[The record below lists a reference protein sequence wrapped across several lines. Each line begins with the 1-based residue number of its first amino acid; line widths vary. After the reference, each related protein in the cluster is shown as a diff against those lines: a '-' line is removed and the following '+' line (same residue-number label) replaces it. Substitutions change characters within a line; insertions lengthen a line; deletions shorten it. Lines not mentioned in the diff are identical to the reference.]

1 MLFLYANR
9 DCGQYWT
16 SLTYCAHWTV
26 LTGEL
31 LLSGVFLFFTGWLND
46 SSNGNW
52 KRSFLTDISVC
63 FFGFVYFFHGSL
75 SMVWLFSS
83 PYVLFLKHSNIQG
96 VRIREKN
103 NQQLMVSG
111 LWCTT
116 GGYDG
121 LCCARPW
128 LYIWQ
133 EKKPHGIALTKGHN
147 EADGYALTLQTAA
160 CQEDDATG
168 AKRCPCWIQASLRC
182 LDFILHV
189 KPHCQS
195 PTCLFPPHGSLF
207 LFSFP
212 PYCATS
218 KGSNSPNIK
227 AM

>member
-1 MLFLYANR
+1 MSCESLIPTIAVGFCSICVLFLYANR
-9 DCGQYWT
+9 DCWHY
-16 SLTYCAHWTV
+16 WTV
-26 LTGEL
+26 LTYHSADCAHWRAASFWCVSIL
-31 LLSGVFLFFTGWLND
+31 HWVVKWFLKRKLKAFFLNWHFCLFF
-46 SSNGNW
+46 
-52 KRSFLTDISVC
+52 C
-63 FFGFVYFFHGSL
+63 FVFYFHGSL
-75 SMVWLFSS
+75 TMVWLFSS

-96 VRIREKN
+96 VQIREKN
-103 NQQLMVSG
+103 NQQLMGSG

-168 AKRCPCWIQASLRC
+168 AKRCPCWIQASLRW

-189 KPHCQS
+189 
-195 PTCLFPPHGSLF
+195 
-207 LFSFP
+207 
-212 PYCATS
+212 
-218 KGSNSPNIK
+218 
-227 AM
+227 